1 MLLVKSDFDR
11 LEEHAKMCLDDDEE
25 VGVIWRCLHT
35 KATILFVSVDMEVD
49 YGIEVKSV
57 TIDRPYC
64 PDCNP
69 QAKAKPDIFL
79 PSLIE
84 PLPYQYLISIP
95 RHPNLKPI

>member
-11 LEEHAKMCLDDDEE
+11 LEEHAAMHLADDEE
-25 VGVIWRCLHT
+25 VGIIWRCLQT
-35 KATILFVSVDMEVD
+35 KATILFVDFELEVD
-49 YGIEVKSV
+49 YGIAIKSV

-64 PDCNP
+64 PECNP
-69 QAKAKPDIFL
+69 QAKDKPDIFL